1 MLQADIPGVKC
12 HNYGDI
18 CYDNQRQEG
27 LQIVSRNA
35 QLLYASDYGRYSYAI
50 RIPRPDG
57 SGRTVKQKVFQS
69 KSGWGSDSE
78 NESTPHESVL
88 DFDAVANSNFDE
100 LILQPTKIRRLNGN
114 QVLTVLE
121 YPSVRI
127 GSFVDSSIRLLS
139 YLELYRHI
147 SMSYICVG
155 SVYLKMVFSM
165 L

>member
-35 QLLYASDYGRYSYAI
+35 QLLYVSDYGRYSYAI
-50 RIPRPDG
+50 RIPCPDG

-78 NESTPHESVL
+78 
-88 DFDAVANSNFDE
+88 D
-100 LILQPTKIRRLNGN
+100 
-114 QVLTVLE
+114 
-121 YPSVRI
+121 
-127 GSFVDSSIRLLS
+127 
-139 YLELYRHI
+139 
-147 SMSYICVG
+147 
-155 SVYLKMVFSM
+155 
-165 L
+165 